1 MYLLSYILTLLG
13 LFGMAAAHSEPRIQ
27 AALIL
32 LMFAN
37 ALFLY
42 K

>member
-1 MYLLSYILTLLG
+1 MLAGFL
-13 LFGMAAAHSEPRIQ
+13 GMAAAHSEPRIQ

-37 ALFLY
+37 ALFLW